1 MLKCDFKK
9 LQRNFI
15 EIALRRGS
23 FSVNLLH
30 IFITR
35 FSRKTSAWLL
45 LNISFWKGI
54 FKGMY
59 LEGFHGNKLPYHD
72 IMI

>member
-1 MLKCDFKK
+1 MPKCDFKK

-15 EIALRRGS
+15 AIALRHGS

-30 IFITR
+30 FFITP
-35 FSRKTSAWLL
+35 FSRNTSAWLL

-59 LEGFHGNKLPYHD
+59 LECFHGNKLPYHD
-72 IMI
+72 III